1 MLLPG
6 CGSKLPKLRQQLSD
20 PDPDRRIAAIEALTV
35 AKDTASVLRIAELLQ
50 ESVPDVRKE
59 AAAGLGLIG
68 DSRACQ
74 PLADLFDAEQR
85 EDIQGTAIRAL
96 VHLGTHSVKP
106 LIGLLRSSRPAV
118 RSGAAHAL
126 GKLQARDAVEPLIWL
141 LRDGDRNVRMGAVYA
156 LRQIGDNRGLD
167 AIAASVQDSDQ
178 EVERAAE
185 RALSGEGYQEQLNKA
200 KRKIRQLPYP

>member
-1 MLLPG
+1 
-6 CGSKLPKLRQQLSD
+6 
-20 PDPDRRIAAIEALTV
+20 
-35 AKDTASVLRIAELLQ
+35 VLRIGELLQ
-50 ESVPDVRKE
+50 DSVPDVRKE

-74 PLADLFDAEQR
+74 PLADLFGIEQR
-85 EDIQGTAIRAL
+85 EEIQGAAVRSL
-96 VHLGTHSVKP
+96 VHIGTPSVQP
-106 LIGLLRSSRPAV
+106 LIGLLRSPRPAV

-126 GKLQARDAVEPLIWL
+126 GKLQARDAVYPLIRL
-141 LRDGDRNVRMGAVYA
+141 LRDSDRNVRMGAVYA
-156 LRQIGDNRGLD
+156 LRQIGDKRGLD
-167 AIAASVQDSDQ
+167 AIATSVQDTDQ